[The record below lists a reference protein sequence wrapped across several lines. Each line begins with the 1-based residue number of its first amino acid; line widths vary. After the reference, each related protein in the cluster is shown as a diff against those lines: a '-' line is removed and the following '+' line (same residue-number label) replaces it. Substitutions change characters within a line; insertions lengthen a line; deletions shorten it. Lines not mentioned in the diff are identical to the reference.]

1 MMMRLSQTTKR
12 WNRETSLFI
21 FVPLKADSKWLMKM
35 A

>member
-1 MMMRLSQTTKR
+1 MMICLLQTTKK

-21 FVPLKADSKWLMKM
+21 FVPLKADLKWLMKM